1 LSAEDNERVRT
12 IVILVGFSRSITI
25 FTKGTETLGALLT
38 KILITAAAT
47 ADDDDDDDDDEGL
60 LPSSTGGA
68 AVRRRTRDR
77 KVAGSTP
84 GRGAIKSTRSTT
96 QSSIPPG

>member
-1 LSAEDNERVRT
+1 MSAEDNERVRT

-47 ADDDDDDDDDEGL
+47 ADDDDEGL
-60 LPSSTGGA
+60 LPSSIGGA
-68 AVRRRTRDR
+68 VVGRRTRDR